1 MDTENKYPQQVLE
14 AFWDDFITKTP
25 GKVTSIFPHSL
36 YANLLPPEYLK
47 HTAVNRNAADGY
59 KAAAEECRKKVRRI
73 ADECRRTNEKFTD
86 PDFDIEE
93 DFGCGDCLHGLPP
106 SDESDSEGSIISV
119 DRLRDCLDVL
129 VSSKVLGV
137 ESTRVNIAAL
147 KKCFDDS
154 QRDEAWDGPRA
165 VHRVDYIYKK
175 PAFYIDGYST
185 DDVRQGAIGDC
196 WWVSAV
202 ATLCCMEELM
212 DRVCVARDEKCGVYG
227 FVFFRDG
234 EWFSTVVDDNLYMV
248 QQDYTSDIYDN
259 SGEEEREYRELH
271 QTGSSALYF
280 AHCADKNE
288 TWLPLLEKAYAK
300 VHGDYDAISGGVSG
314 EAVEDMTGGVTTNLL
329 TNKVLDKDKLWQELL
344 GANKDFVFAAL
355 SSSPTTNVE
364 GMRGLTPGHSYSIL
378 KATEESDADGNKF
391 RLVLIRNP
399 WGRRSRLGL
408 GEWTGPWSDGS
419 KEWTPYWLQKLNHVF
434 GDDGRFWMLYDDLLR
449 YFKCLDR
456 TRLFNENWTVVQQW
470 THVNVSWITGYHN
483 TKFLV
488 EIKEQ
493 GPTIFVL
500 SQLDS
505 RYFVGLEGQYTFE
518 LHFILQEEEA
528 PIGEH
533 IVRVRGAAS
542 GGGRSVSTEVEL
554 KPGRY
559 EILPKILASRD
570 PTEAAVEDV
579 VKKWAE
585 KKPQKLRQIGLN
597 YDLAHAKGFCDEK
610 MKQSMCKMDPEK
622 KPTRE
627 SKLLAKGKRWLRGK
641 VGERQTGG
649 NDAAAQSRPSSPTP
663 SATSDT
669 GDIKPQDSS
678 TLDHG
683 STPDSTAKPW
693 NAICAIGL
701 RVYSKNL
708 GVSIKLVRPQDA
720 EEGAALTMDG
730 DTPAGATM

>member
-1 MDTENKYPQQVLE
+1 MTPQQLLE
-14 AFWDDFITKTP
+14 AFWDDFITKAP

-36 YANLLPPEYLK
+36 YANLLPPEHLRRS
-47 HTAVNRNAADGY
+47 AVNHNAAESY
-59 KAAAEECRKKVRRI
+59 KAAAEECRKKVQRI
-73 ADECRRTNEKFTD
+73 AEECRRTNEKFTD
-86 PDFDIEE
+86 PDFDVED
-93 DFGCGDCLHGLPP
+93 DFGCGDCLHGLPW
-106 SDESDSEGSIISV
+106 SNDDDSEGSIFSV
-119 DRLRDCLDVL
+119 DRLRTCLDVL
-129 VSSKVLGV
+129 VSSKVLES
-137 ESTRVNIAAL
+137 ESTRVNVSAL
-147 KKCFDDS
+147 KKCLDDS
-154 QRDEAWDGPRA
+154 QRDESWDGPKS

-175 PAFYIDGYST
+175 PAFCIDGYST

-202 ATLCCMEELM
+202 ATLCCMEGLM

-234 EWFSTVVDDNLYMV
+234 EWFSTVVDDNLYLV
-248 QQDYTSDIYDN
+248 HEDYTSDMYDN
-259 SGEEEREYRELH
+259 SGEEEREYRMSF
-271 QTGSSALYF
+271 QTGSGALYF

-300 VHGDYDAISGGVSG
+300 VHGDYDAIGGGVSG

-344 GANKDFVFAAL
+344 GANKEFVFAAL
-355 SSSPTTNVE
+355 SPSSNAE

-378 KATEESDADGNKF
+378 KATEESDEDGNKF

-399 WGRRSRLGL
+399 WGRRSRSGL

-419 KEWTPYWLQKLNHVF
+419 KEWTPYWMQKLNHMF
-434 GDDGRFWMLYDDLLR
+434 GDDGRFWMLYDDLLC

-456 TRLFNENWTVVQQW
+456 TRLFNEDWTVVQLW

-488 EIKEQ
+488 EVQEQ

-505 RYFVGLEGQYTFE
+505 RYFEGLEGQYTFE
-518 LHFILQEEEA
+518 LHFILQEKDA
-528 PIGEH
+528 PMGEH
-533 IVRVRGAAS
+533 IVRARGTAS

-559 EILPKILASRD
+559 EVLPKILASRD
-570 PTEAAVEDV
+570 PDEDAVEDV

-597 YDLAHAKGFCDEK
+597 YDLAHAKGCFDDET
-610 MKQSMCKMDPEK
+610 MKRPPCKSGGEEDGSPAKEEK
-622 KPTRE
+622 R
-627 SKLLAKGKRWLRGK
+627 SAKVKRWLRGRVK
-641 VGERQTGG
+641 EKRKKENNTAVG
-649 NDAAAQSRPSSPTP
+649 QSRPSSPTP
-663 SATSDT
+663 SETSDN
-669 GDIKPQDSS
+669 GDVEAQGRSTPYQDS
-678 TLDHG
+678 DA
-683 STPDSTAKPW
+683 DSAVKPW
-693 NAICAIGL
+693 NAICTIGL
-701 RVYSKNL
+701 RVYSRNL
-708 GVSIKLVRPQDA
+708 GVSIKLARPQDA
-720 EEGAALTMDG
+720 EEGAALASDG
-730 DTPAGATM
+730 LTPAGATM